1 LNLGAGVAADALPPD
16 GAEGVPPKVP
26 PLVDPPRPA
35 AGGNNVLPVLLEPA
49 PLGVPDTPDDGVLVV
64 GAVEPEPVVEA
75 PELGVPDAVELPP
88 VTTPLLGN
96 LLVVVRGSTTAVG
109 STGVGVADGVG
120 VGVGV
125 GLGGG
130 VGSQPNGLRHCGGS
144 VGVGVGVGRGV
155 GGGVGGR
162 VGPTHGS
169 TVHPVAFVVI
179 LIKVLSKTPP
189 INETLC
195 ASCIA
200 PHLPVLMFAQPAATI
215 FS

>member
-1 LNLGAGVAADALPPD
+1 MNLGAGFAVGVLPPD
-16 GAEGVPPKVP
+16 EVEGVLPEVL
-26 PLVDPPRPA
+26 PLVAPPRPA
-35 AGGNNVLPVLLEPA
+35 GGSRRVPPELLDPVLPVR
-49 PLGVPDTPDDGVLVV
+49 PDDGVLVV

-96 LLVVVRGSTTAVG
+96 LLVVVRGSATAVG

-125 GLGGG
+125 GRGGSI
-130 VGSQPNGLRHCGGS
+130 GSHPKGLRHCGGGG
-144 VGVGVGVGRGV
+144 VPQFTLQVGPGVGFGVGVGG
-155 GGGVGGR
+155 GGGVLQFSIQIAGLD
-162 VGPTHGS
+162 
-169 TVHPVAFVVI
+169 

-189 INETLC
+189 INVTLC

-200 PHLPVLMFAQPAATI
+200 PHLPVLMFAQPAASI
-215 FS
+215 FF